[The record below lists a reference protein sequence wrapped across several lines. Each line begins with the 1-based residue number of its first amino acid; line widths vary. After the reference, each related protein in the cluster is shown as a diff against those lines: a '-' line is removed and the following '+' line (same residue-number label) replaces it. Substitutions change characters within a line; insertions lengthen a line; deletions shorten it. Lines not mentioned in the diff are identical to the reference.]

1 VEIPWNTDGMTK
13 DQEAEAIL
21 LIEDYLR
28 YRKELSGT
36 LRTPEAE
43 IHELIR
49 EVREASEDD
58 TVEHGRDSQRWF
70 EAELKKAKERLG
82 IR

>member
-1 VEIPWNTDGMTK
+1 MTK

-28 YRKELSGT
+28 YRKEQGGT
-36 LRTPEAE
+36 LRIPEAE
-43 IHELIR
+43 AHELIR
-49 EVREASEDD
+49 EVREATDEA
-58 TVEHGRDSQRWF
+58 TVEHRLESQRWF
-70 EAELKKAKERLG
+70 EAELQKAKQRLG